1 MAPPDPTGLRLR
13 QDLRRLHRA
22 LGTATVLR
30 RAIDRLGLAAPPRRL
45 LDLGGGDGTLLL
57 RLARGSPPAWRGI
70 EVTMLDPERL
80 VSASTRAAFASVG
93 WSLRTEPIELLDWA
107 WEDRAGVF
115 DLGLATLRLHR
126 LDPDTRAR
134 LLPVL
139 ARRTMAFVA
148 CEPRRG
154 VLTRLGGQLLPRL
167 LGSGP
172 VLREHALRG
181 ASSGLAGRELAADW
195 PPAPGAW
202 AVDEFPAGLFL
213 HCFSAVRVAARA
225 RERRLPA

>member
-1 MAPPDPTGLRLR
+1 MAPPDPSGLRLR
-13 QDLRRLHRA
+13 HDLRRLHRA

-30 RAIDRLGLAAPPRRL
+30 RAIDRLGLGAPPRRV
-45 LDLGGGDGTLLL
+45 LDLGGGDGSVLL
-57 RLARGSPPAWRGI
+57 RLARASQPAWRGV
-70 EVTMLDPERL
+70 ELTVLDPGRV

-93 WSLRTEPIELLDWA
+93 WSLRAEAIDLLDWA
-107 WEDRAGVF
+107 RGPQAGIY

-126 LDPDTRAR
+126 LDPETRAR

-154 VLTRLGGQLLPRL
+154 VMTRLGGQLLPRL

-202 AVDEFPAGLFL
+202 AVEEFPAGLFL
-213 HCFSAVRVAARA
+213 HCFSAIRVAARA
-225 RERRLPA
+225 RERHRPA